1 MASYLDG
8 LSKRDL
14 RTLAG
19 IVAGDPDQLAE
30 KLQTRPW
37 AIHDILSNEDVFTG
51 VMGRQAHPANVVSP
65 FLLFA
70 VMVHRAAAELRTA
83 TFVNDWVG
91 PRARLP
97 VFDVAPLQEFIEA
110 PSRLFFLVRLLES
123 FAVPEP
129 PPVPANPMDLSD
141 MAIWLDQTLPADR
154 ATLLRKLGDLSLFM
168 TGVLPD
174 HTGRKALAPQEAERL
189 GTTVN
194 MTSDEILRL
203 IDKASFGPGLD
214 ALESLGSRW
223 YETAVTEGS
232 APPLFGDVAA
242 RFRAARRVLNQVT
255 DRFLFEIDCQWNVAA

>member
-1 MASYLDG
+1 M
-8 LSKRDL
+8 
-14 RTLAG
+14 
-19 IVAGDPDQLAE
+19 AGDPDQLADE
-30 KLQTRPW
+30 LRTRPW
-37 AIHDILSNEDVFTG
+37 AIHDILSNEDVFAG

-123 FAVPEP
+123 FAAPEP

-141 MAIWLDQTLPADR
+141 MAIWLDQALPADR
-154 ATLLRKLGDLSLFM
+154 ATLLRKLGDLSLFL

-174 HTGRKALAPQEAERL
+174 HTGRQTLTPPEAERL
-189 GTTVN
+189 GATVN
-194 MTSDEILRL
+194 MSSDEILQL
-203 IDKASFGPGLD
+203 VDKTSFGPGLE
-214 ALESLGSRW
+214 ALESLGTRW

-232 APPLFGDVAA
+232 APQLFGDVAA
-242 RFRAARRVLNQVT
+242 RFRAARRVLNHVT
-255 DRFLFEIDCQWNVAA
+255 DRYLFEIDCRWDLVA

>member
-8 LSKRDL
+8 LSERDL

-19 IVAGDPDQLAE
+19 ILVSDPDQLAE
-30 KLQTRPW
+30 ELQTRPW
-37 AIHDILSNEDVFTG
+37 AIHDILSAEDVFAG

-91 PRARLP
+91 PRSRLP

-110 PSRLFFLVRLLES
+110 PSRLFFLVSLLES
-123 FAVPEP
+123 FAIPEP
-129 PPVPANPMDLSD
+129 PPVPANPLDLAD
-141 MAIWLDQTLPADR
+141 MAVWLDQALPADR
-154 ATLLRKLGDLSLFM
+154 ATLLRKLGDLSLFL

-174 HTGRKALAPQEAERL
+174 HTGRQALTPPEAERL
-189 GTTVN
+189 GKTVDMTT
-194 MTSDEILRL
+194 DEILRL
-203 IDKASFGPGLD
+203 CDKASFGPGLD
-214 ALESLGSRW
+214 AFESLGSRW
-223 YETAVTEGS
+223 YETAVAEGS

-242 RFRAARRVLNQVT
+242 RFRAARRVLNHVT
-255 DRFLFEIDCQWNVAA
+255 DRFLFEIDCNWNLAA